1 MPTPV
6 SVPWRASCWR
16 GGQKTFVVSFRQLY
30 QLKKQGRMSIKG
42 DTFTLYAFF
51 LFIQILFVHKRK
63 SSTCRFIIICTCAA
77 FALFFNRCKSFFLAE
92 LLKRKSTNKQKIQ
105 FEDGNLSH
113 SHYTLILFLSQKS
126 PIQNINTLFSKRKL
140 YPIIFWYISAFIII
154 ISL

>member
-1 MPTPV
+1 
-6 SVPWRASCWR
+6 
-16 GGQKTFVVSFRQLY
+16 
-30 QLKKQGRMSIKG
+30 MSIKG

-51 LFIQILFVHKRK
+51 LFIQILFVHKTK
-63 SSTCRFIIICTCAA
+63 SSMFIIICTGAA

-126 PIQNINTLFSKRKL
+126 PIQNINTLVSKRKL
-140 YPIIFWYISAFIII
+140 HPIIFGIF
-154 ISL
+154 LPL